1 MIRADQIPDDAWTEL
16 ALRLESCGVHVTE
29 QQARLA
35 AVALIEAW
43 PGLWVGPMD
52 YDEPDAAILPLP
64 QKEGDA

>member
-1 MIRADQIPDDAWTEL
+1 MIRLDQIPDDAWTEL

-43 PGLWVGPMD
+43 PSGRVATLFPPN
-52 YDEPDAAILPLP
+52 EPHVVLPLP
-64 QKEGDA
+64 QKGGDA